1 MKAPPR
7 WCLKKYL
14 CYFHPSFGEEFH
26 FVRILFYNWVE
37 TNAYKS
43 YFNEIFCSRW
53 MRSTPTSLGKQVVG
67 PPIAVFRVV
76 SLRLKFNNMRLRWSR
91 LKPVWGVSVDGWPP
105 MWWFS
110 TFHDFWRESAW
121 SFLKSSEKKSWD
133 VLFRDCVCMWS
144 QTTLRWIRIVALF
157 ENAFCQKNLLVYT
170 PNPEPSPCA
179 YIDIEYSTHCTEHG
193 TGVKCQTFW
202 ICIYTINSIVW
213 SYLNLVRESSQDA
226 ATLLSL

>member
-1 MKAPPR
+1 MCANSQRLHTKKWIWSWSCRKIWALLLQMKAPPR

-53 MRSTPTSLGKQVVG
+53 MRSTSTSLGKQVVG

-91 LKPVWGVSVDGWPP
+91 LKPVWGISVDGWPP

-121 SFLKSSEKKSWD
+121 FFFKSSEKNHETCCFATVFACGLRQLWD
-133 VLFRDCVCMWS
+133 
-144 QTTLRWIRIVALF
+144 
-157 ENAFCQKNLLVYT
+157 
-170 PNPEPSPCA
+170 
-179 YIDIEYSTHCTEHG
+179 G
-193 TGVKCQTFW
+193 
-202 ICIYTINSIVW
+202 
-213 SYLNLVRESSQDA
+213 
-226 ATLLSL
+226 